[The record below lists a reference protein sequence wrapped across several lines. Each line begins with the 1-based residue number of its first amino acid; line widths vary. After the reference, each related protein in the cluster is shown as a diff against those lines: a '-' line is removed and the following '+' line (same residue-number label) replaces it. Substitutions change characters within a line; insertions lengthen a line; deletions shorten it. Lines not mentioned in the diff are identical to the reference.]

1 MYWNFDEI
9 IVRPNAPRLAADEKP
24 LAVEIGFGNGEYLA
38 HLARTRPDWLVLG
51 IEVSQWCIAKAARRA
66 LAEGLKN
73 VRILHGDARHLLR
86 LAFAPR
92 SISDVFMNFPC
103 PWPKRRHTERRVAR
117 PQFAALMAESLREG
131 GRFTLA
137 TDVDWYAAETF
148 EVFSADDGFRAEAV
162 QKNPGRDYAT
172 KYERK
177 WLEMGRDTYVMT
189 ATKTGGENRAH
200 DTGIDTTEND
210 EILEMATEIS
220 GGTDGA
226 NGSKNFRDLILSVK
240 GDVLESDA
248 YKVIF
253 REVFFAEDDAAV
265 VLVIAVDEGF
275 EQHYYLKLI
284 PTNGRV
290 KGKVDAVGH
299 PYKTPGVRASLRHL
313 MKKIGARF

>member
-9 IVRPNAPRLAADEKP
+9 IVRPNAPRLSGNEWP

-38 HLARTRPDWLVLG
+38 HLARTQPEWLVVG
-51 IEVSQWCIAKAARRA
+51 VEVSQWCIAKAARRA
-66 LAEGLKN
+66 LAEGLGN

-86 LAFAPR
+86 LAFEPG

-117 PQFAALMAESLREG
+117 PQFAALMAASLRRG

-148 EVFSADDGFRAEAV
+148 EVFSADDDFRAEAV
-162 QKNPGRDYAT
+162 QKNPQRDYAT

-189 ATKTGGENRAH
+189 ATKTGGETPAN
-200 DTGIDTTEND
+200 DTDMDMTGND
-210 EILEMATEIS
+210 EIMEMTAEFPDAA
-220 GGTDGA
+220 GGIKD
-226 NGSKNFRDLILSVK
+226 FRNLLLSVK
-240 GDVLESDA
+240 DDVLEGET

-265 VLVIAVDEGF
+265 ILVIAVDEGF

-284 PTNGRV
+284 PMNGRV